1 VNYINRLILVL
12 NLNPSKWLKTP
23 GMYFTTEEGINSSG
37 TGIKACAQTL
47 ALLLMNSRILSKL
60 CKFFFLQHMVTISN
74 LIELCIDV
82 VKYTVNKSD
91 N

>member
-1 VNYINRLILVL
+1 MNYIKRLILVL

-37 TGIKACAQTL
+37 TGVKACTQIL
-47 ALLLMNSRILSKL
+47 AVLLMNSRILSKL
-60 CKFFFLQHMVTISN
+60 CKFFFLQHMVTIPN
-74 LIELCIDV
+74 LRELCIDV
-82 VKYTVNKSD
+82 VKCTINKSE